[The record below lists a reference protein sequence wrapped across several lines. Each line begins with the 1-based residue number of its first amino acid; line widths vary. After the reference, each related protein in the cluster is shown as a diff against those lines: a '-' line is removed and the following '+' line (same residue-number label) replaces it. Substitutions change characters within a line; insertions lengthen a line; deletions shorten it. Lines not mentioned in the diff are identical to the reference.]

1 MTRDERQAETM
12 KKFFQCGGRGICL
25 AGVAV
30 GKTRIAT
37 NIITK
42 IRSKKPELKV
52 VVLAP
57 TRTLVSQWKDSLK
70 DCSLE
75 NVEVRTFKS
84 LNKQLVN
91 TDLLIIDELHAALS
105 KNGIGNL
112 VESKFPLFLGLT
124 ATINRL
130 DENEKYILQ
139 QFPIFDTITKEEA
152 LENGWIAKD
161 KIYKIE
167 IETDLTEY
175 NIINEQY
182 QHHFSF
188 FNYDFHTVNKILK
201 EGFKSFYVR
210 NLSQQY
216 KSSVTD
222 VMLHATNTMRLINE
236 RKSWLYNHPAKVAVT
251 DLIIQKRA
259 DRKILTFSQSQQI
272 ANSLPYGE
280 VIHSGMTSK
289 KQKETLERFLSQ
301 DSGVLHSVKSL
312 EAGFNDV
319 RLSVGIATSFNSSKI
334 SRIQSAGRVER
345 AFGDKESEFFNLVI
359 KGSIENK
366 WFAKAYSGID
376 YITINEKELVDV
388 LDYKDVRLRKTKK
401 DDFEYIF

>member
-1 MTRDERQAETM
+1 M
-12 KKFFQCGGRGICL
+12 
-25 AGVAV
+25 
-30 GKTRIAT
+30 
-37 NIITK
+37 
-42 IRSKKPELKV
+42 RSKKSDLKV
-52 VVLAP
+52 TVLVP
-57 TRTLVSQWKDSLK
+57 GRTLISQWKKNLK
-70 DCSLE
+70 DCNLE
-75 NVEVRTFKS
+75 NIEVRTFKS
-84 LNKQLVN
+84 LEKELVN

-105 KNGIGNL
+105 KNGITNL
-112 VESKFPLFLGLT
+112 VKSKFPLFLGLT
-124 ATINRL
+124 ATINRI

-161 KIYKIE
+161 NIYKVE

-216 KSSVTD
+216 RSSITD
-222 VMLHATNTMRLINE
+222 IMLHATNTMRLINE
-236 RKSWLYNHPAKVAVT
+236 RKSWLYNHPTKVAIT
-251 DLIIQKRA
+251 DLIIQKRKNK
-259 DRKILTFSQSQQI
+259 KILTFSQSQQI

-280 VIHSGMTSK
+280 VVHSGMTTK
-289 KQKETLERFLSQ
+289 KQKEIINNFLEK

-312 EAGFNDV
+312 EAGFNDE

-334 SRIQSAGRVER
+334 SRTQSAGRVER
-345 AFGDKESEFFNLVI
+345 SYGDKESEFFNLVI
-359 KGSIENK
+359 KRTIEES
-366 WFAKAYSGID
+366 WFSKANAGVD
-376 YITINEKELVDV
+376 YITINEKELVDI
-388 LDYKDVRLRKTKK
+388 LDNKEIRFRKKKK

>member
-1 MTRDERQAETM
+1 MTRDERQAITM
-12 KKFFQCGGRGICL
+12 QKFFQCGGRGICL
-25 AGVAV
+25 AGVAT

-42 IRSKKPELKV
+42 MRSKKSDLKV
-52 VVLAP
+52 TVLVP
-57 TRTLVSQWKDSLK
+57 GRTLISQWKKNLK
-70 DCSLE
+70 DCNLE
-75 NVEVRTFKS
+75 NIEVRTFKS
-84 LNKQLVN
+84 LEKELVN

-105 KNGIGNL
+105 KNGITNL
-112 VESKFPLFLGLT
+112 VKSKFPLFLGLT
-124 ATINRL
+124 ATINRI

-161 KIYKIE
+161 KIYKVE

-216 KSSVTD
+216 RSSITD
-222 VMLHATNTMRLINE
+222 IMLHATNTMRLINE
-236 RKSWLYNHPAKVAVT
+236 RKSWLYNHPTKVAIT
-251 DLIIQKRA
+251 DLIIQKRKNK
-259 DRKILTFSQSQQI
+259 KILTFSQSQQI

-280 VIHSGMTSK
+280 VVHSGMTPK
-289 KQKETLERFLSQ
+289 KQKEIINNFLEQ
-301 DSGVLHSVKSL
+301 ESGVLHSVKSL
-312 EAGFNDV
+312 EAGFNDE

-334 SRIQSAGRVER
+334 SRTQSAGRIER
-345 AFGDKESEFFNLVI
+345 AYGDKESEFFNLVI
-359 KGSIENK
+359 KGTIENS
-366 WFAKAYSGID
+366 WFSKANAGVD
-376 YITINEKELVDV
+376 YITINEKELVDI
-388 LDYKDVRLRKTKK
+388 LDNKEIRFRKKKK